1 MGELRP
7 NLKLQN
13 ENFLRILE
21 NSQSNLTNLPNFVF
35 NGDYCV
41 FERYINYRR
50 TSLGSWK
57 QNGISFLISPYTRKW
72 YRKNTHSFKSEGVTF
87 KLWEYISLD
96 QLTIDGIPHRDIAQF
111 SGPVLHYYHWN
122 SSDIQ
127 VLPIVDSDE
136 IIPSVVLPEPIST
149 FDFDPSSDTTPN
161 EDIVE
166 NTTFITIDDSII
178 VNGSVQAR
186 EFLHLSDLRLK
197 RDVKDL
203 KNALN
208 TLKKLNGKQ
217 YRWKVNE
224 INNSFCRGDS
234 GEEILGLIA
243 QEVLRVCPAMVH
255 KIGDYYAVDYAQLH
269 ALVIE
274 GIKELSVNMDKME
287 KEIVDIK
294 SSQIELEN
302 QFQRLSMSSPKTP
315 SNSSDSSISSLL
327 DLEEHILQQR
337 IISILDTEENPID
350 ARELSKLLCEKSGFI
365 VKEIRNIDLR
375 LLKSKVNSVLFKMYN
390 RGLLS
395 QHSPSDSRKKSPG
408 WKNK

>member
-1 MGELRP
+1 MEVLRS
-7 NLKLQN
+7 NLKRQN

-21 NSQSNLTNLPNFVF
+21 NSQSNLTNLPDRVSNGEYKVF
-35 NGDYCV
+35 D
-41 FERYINYRR
+41 RYINYRR
-50 TSLGSWK
+50 TSFGSWK
-57 QNGISFLISPYTRKW
+57 QNGISFLISPDTKKW
-72 YRKNTHSFKSEGVTF
+72 YRKNTHSFKAGGVTF

-111 SGPVLHYYHWN
+111 SGPVLHYYHWD
-122 SSDIQ
+122 SSGIEF
-127 VLPIVDSDE
+127 LPIADSSFDLNE
-136 IIPSVVLPEPIST
+136 ILPSVVLPSPDIT
-149 FDFDPSSDTTPN
+149 SD
-161 EDIVE
+161 EDNVE
-166 NTTFITIDDSII
+166 NTTVIRIDDSII
-178 VNGSVQAR
+178 VNGSVQAW
-186 EFLHLSDLRLK
+186 EFLKLSDLRLK

-217 YRWKVNE
+217 YRWKVNA

-234 GEEILGLIA
+234 GEEVLGLIA

-274 GIKELSVNMDKME
+274 GIKELNVNMDKME

-315 SNSSDSSISSLL
+315 SNSSGSSISSLL

-365 VKEIRNIDLR
+365 VKEIRTIDLR